1 MMSRAL
7 NARVAKNEEEIQ
19 RLTVTGL
26 ESQKINAEIFQQ
38 NNKLRSNYEALWK
51 KRMKS
56 FAQEAE

>member
-38 NNKLRSNYEALWK
+38 NNKLRSNYEAL
-51 KRMKS
+51 
-56 FAQEAE
+56 